1 MSRID
6 RIAGEMKKEIS
17 EIIKFSI
24 KDPRIPDMLTVTS
37 VDVTGDLRYAK
48 VYISIL
54 ASNEEKKNAMI
65 ALRGAAGFVRRE
77 VGQRIQLRYTPEII
91 FEEDDS
97 IERGM
102 YINELINKT
111 LYPEKEQGI
120 ELLENIVDIIL
131 DAEQIAIL
139 THTSADGDALGS
151 SFGLAFAMEYLGK
164 NVSVFLEEPIPKSL
178 DFCQDSNL
186 FQNIR

>member
-65 ALRGAAGFVRRE
+65 ALRGAAGFLRRG

-111 LYPEKEQGI
+111 LYPEKEQG
-120 ELLENIVDIIL
+120 D
-131 DAEQIAIL
+131 
-139 THTSADGDALGS
+139 
-151 SFGLAFAMEYLGK
+151 
-164 NVSVFLEEPIPKSL
+164 
-178 DFCQDSNL
+178 
-186 FQNIR
+186 